1 MGVFF
6 QFDDVDAFT
15 TVTQGAPGQRVF
27 FLYARQGNVSVA
39 VKCEKQQVAAI
50 ADFLRKAMTDLEPSA
65 EPPRSLSFETPP
77 PFEAAFVLGPIALGY
92 DRENDRLLVQLE
104 EVITVDEDGEPDEE
118 AFDDRGQVRVLLQR
132 NQALAFCAHTESV
145 VSAGRAPCA
154 FCGRP
159 MEPNGH
165 PCPTMN

>member
-6 QFDDVDAFT
+6 QFDDVDTFA
-15 TVTQGAPGQRVF
+15 TVAQGAPGQRVF
-27 FLYARQGNVSVA
+27 FLYARQGNISVA
-39 VKCEKQQVAAI
+39 VKCEKQQAAAI
-50 ADFLRKAMTDLEPSA
+50 ADFLRKAMADLEPST
-65 EPPRSLSFETPP
+65 ELPRSLSFETPQS
-77 PFEAAFVLGPIALGY
+77 FEPSFVLGPIALGY

-104 EVITVDEDGEPDEE
+104 EIIAVDEDGEPDEE

-132 NQALAFCAHTESV
+132 DQALAFCTHTDSV
-145 VSAGRAPCA
+145 VSAGRAPCT